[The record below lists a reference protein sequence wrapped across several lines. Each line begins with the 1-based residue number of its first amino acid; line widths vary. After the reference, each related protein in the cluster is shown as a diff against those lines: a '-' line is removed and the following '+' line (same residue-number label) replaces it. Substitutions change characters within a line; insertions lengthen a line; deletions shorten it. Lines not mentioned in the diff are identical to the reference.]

1 MPAWSE
7 TTALRL
13 VVTALVLIT
22 ACGCSAEPPAGAF
35 PVELPRGLSGEDKA
49 ITVVGDLQMTP
60 AFVRRVMRREFNGP
74 EQELLMADLQRRV
87 GGLGAIVL
95 VGDLVY
101 NPASRNDWRRF
112 DALVAPLAAEVPV
125 LPAMGNHD
133 YYCVLVVLCTQLV
146 VPGNVLGRFPWL
158 EPGKPYAVDHDNV
171 VLVFFDSEV
180 ALESQGRWL
189 RGRFRDFE
197 SRFDAML
204 IFVHRPPY
212 TESSVAG
219 LEPDADVQA
228 HLVAALS
235 ETSLVQIVI
244 SGHAHGY
251 EHLFV
256 DGIHHVV
263 SAGGGGPRSM
273 LSADRPHDVY
283 RGRDCATSASGGV
296 LRPFNYLLVT
306 PSAEE
311 IRIDVHGFCRGDAAV
326 GLLESFRVPL

>member
-1 MPAWSE
+1 MPTWSE

-22 ACGCSAEPPAGAF
+22 VCGCSAEPPAGAF
-35 PVELPRGLSGEDKA
+35 PVELPRGLSGEDKVIA
-49 ITVVGDLQMTP
+49 VVGDLQMTP
-60 AFVRRVMRREFNGP
+60 AFVRWVMRREFNGP
-74 EQELLMADLQRRV
+74 EQEFLMADLQRRV
-87 GGLGAIVL
+87 GGLGAVVL

-146 VPGNVLGRFPWL
+146 VPGNVLARFPWL
-158 EPGKPYAVDHDNV
+158 EPGKPYAVAHDNV

-180 ALESQGRWL
+180 ALESQGQWL
-189 RGRFRDFE
+189 RGQLRDFE
-197 SRFDAML
+197 SGFDAML
-204 IFVHRPPY
+204 VFVHRPPH
-212 TESSVAG
+212 TESAVPG
-219 LEPDADVQA
+219 LEPDVRVQTQI
-228 HLVAALS
+228 VEALS
-235 ETSLVQIVI
+235 ETSLVPVVV

-283 RGRDCATSASGGV
+283 RGRNCATSPSGGA
-296 LRPFNYLLVT
+296 LRPFNYVLVT
-306 PSAEE
+306 PSIEQM
-311 IRIDVHGFCRGDAAV
+311 RIDVHGFCTGDATV
-326 GLLESFRVPL
+326 DLLESFRVPL